1 MVVKLPFILIKVIFL
16 ALEEVVQI
24 QETIFLNYLETDH
37 LIYAILIQVSLIL
50 VFHFSLPHFIPLQF
64 RKPVTQFLFMLFLM
78 TLTFRFQFHFLLL
91 NLLQFQFVKLVTKVK
106 AFKELGVFEQIHL
119 LGVSS
124 KDLLEIQV
132 SFRDHPC
139 LAELV

>member
-24 QETIFLNYLETDH
+24 HETIFLNYLETDH
-37 LIYAILIQVSLIL
+37 LIYAILIQVYLIL
-50 VFHFSLPHFIPLQF
+50 VFHFSPPNFILLQF
-64 RKPVTQFLFMLFLM
+64 RKPFTQFLFILFLM

-106 AFKELGVFEQIHL
+106 AFEELGVFEQIHL

-132 SFRDHPC
+132 SFRDLPY
-139 LAELV
+139 LVELV